1 MKQYLETIDKEV
13 DKLIESGLNEEQQR
27 VVMSL
32 ITKASQEVFEL
43 TTRSQRAEVQLQI
56 ANDKL
61 GAMELVTMPTEGSMH

>member
-32 ITKASQEVFEL
+32 ITKASQEVLEL

-61 GAMELVTMPTEGSMH
+61 DAMELVTMPTVGGMH